1 MRTYPLYP
9 ERSITDLNGIWQFR
23 FLEKTFLE
31 DADEESFTPNDVMCV
46 PGAFDAT
53 PAYRCKRG
61 TGLYRREFRLW
72 KDSPRG
78 ILKVGAIGLRARFR
92 IDGKEVGFTNL
103 PYSGVQFETGPLKAG
118 VHVITAAIDNNFD
131 RPAVQYA
138 AGDRM
143 KLFLPYYDFYAFGG
157 FYRGIELH
165 QLPSGTILDRV
176 QVRTLS
182 HETGRVALRFLFSG
196 ACAEK
201 RTVRFRFDTDSDY
214 RTAEI
219 AHGETLECTVPA
231 FRLWSCEKPELHTLE
246 VRTQDDVIV
255 ERFGIRTVQAG
266 KRQIL
271 LNGKPVYLKGFNRH
285 ESHPEFGPAT
295 PEAVMLEDLQ
305 NLRDL
310 HCNFVRGCHYS
321 QDPRFLDFCD
331 EYGMLVWEESLGWG
345 NTAEQMADPE
355 FQDLVEEETRLMI
368 RNSINHP
375 SVIFWAFLNE
385 FHSHSPE
392 GRHLCERL
400 VKAVKEEDDSRL
412 VTFASCHPNDDICS
426 DLLDVVAYNIY
437 PGWIGDHLQGVEPPD
452 EIPPM
457 QKKTIAYYRSR
468 TSPDKPIM
476 VSEMGCCGIYG
487 QRDLAKTQWSE
498 EFQAEYVSAVIRT
511 VASAGGELCGLTI
524 WQFTDAMSFHRT
536 GQDIRCKPLGLNLA
550 GVFDKYRR
558 RKLAADAVKE
568 LYEKL

>member
-103 PYSGVQFETGPLKAG
+103 PYSGVEFETGPLKAG

-219 AHGETLECTVPA
+219 AHGETLECTVPS

-305 NLRDL
+305 NLRRL
-310 HCNFVRGCHYS
+310 NCNFIRGCHYP
-321 QDPRFLDFCD
+321 QDQRFLDLCD
-331 EYGMLVWEESLGWG
+331 RMGFLVWEESLGWG
-345 NTAEQMADPE
+345 NTAEQMADAE
-355 FQDLVEEETRLMI
+355 FQDLQEQQTRLMV

-375 SVIFWAFLNE
+375 GVIIWAFLNE
-385 FHSHSPE
+385 FQSETEE
-392 GRHLCERL
+392 GRAICKRL
-400 VKAVKEEDDSRL
+400 ANAIREEDASRL
-412 VTFASCHPNDDICS
+412 VTFACNHVRNDICT
-426 DLLDVVAYNIY
+426 DLMDIIAYNTY
-437 PGWIGDHLQGVEPPD
+437 PGWISGDAAAEPPSYIRGNRD
-452 EIPPM
+452 
-457 QKKTIAYYRSR
+457 TIIARFR
-468 TSPDKPIM
+468 TYNPPDKPIL
-476 VSEMGCCGIYG
+476 VSEMGCCGLYG
-487 QRDLAKTQWSE
+487 QHDRGGAQWSE
-498 EFQAEYVSAVIRT
+498 EFQAEYLEEVIRR
-511 VASAGGELCGLTI
+511 VFESPELCGLSI
-524 WQFTDAMSFHRT
+524 WQFNDAKSYCRT
-536 GQDIRCKPLGLNLA
+536 GANIRCKPLAQNLA
-550 GVFDKYRR
+550 GVFDQYRR
-558 RKLAADAVKE
+558 PKLAAETVR
-568 LYEKL
+568 KLFAEI